1 MIPEHA
7 ESFYSRFERENIP
20 LLLAGGWAV
29 CHHGYARFTRDIDW
43 VCSRAHEARACSL
56 MQEMGFEKMTD
67 GMASRFVL
75 ASSPGFPPVDLIW
88 VDEGT
93 FSQMGASDSMTGR
106 HGDIP
111 VITFRSL
118 LAMKFYALK
127 DDAVR
132 QGRDMLDIR
141 QLLGSVSHSMSKDD
155 IRSLCEKYAG
165 PSVFENEIERY
176 L

>member
-1 MIPEHA
+1 
-7 ESFYSRFERENIP
+7 
-20 LLLAGGWAV
+20 
-29 CHHGYARFTRDIDW
+29 
-43 VCSRAHEARACSL
+43 

-127 DDAVR
+127 DDVVR

-165 PSVFENEIERY
+165 PGVFESEIERY

>member
-7 ESFYSRFERENIP
+7 ESLYSRFERERIP

-43 VCSRAHEARACSL
+43 VCSRANEARACKL
-56 MQEMGFEKMTD
+56 MEEMGFEKMSD
-67 GMASRFVL
+67 GMASRF
-75 ASSPGFPPVDLIW
+75 ARTNSPGFPPIDLIW
-88 VDEGT
+88 VDEYT
-93 FSQMGASDSMTGR
+93 FSQMGSSESTTGR

-111 VITFRSL
+111 VITFRAL
-118 LAMKFYALK
+118 LAMKFHALK
-127 DDAVR
+127 DDAAR

-141 QLLGSVSHSMSKDD
+141 QLLGTMSYNMSKEE
-155 IRSLCEKYAG
+155 IRALCEKYAG
-165 PSVFENEIERY
+165 PGVFEKEIQRY

>member
-1 MIPEHA
+1 
-7 ESFYSRFERENIP
+7 
-20 LLLAGGWAV
+20 
-29 CHHGYARFTRDIDW
+29 
-43 VCSRAHEARACSL
+43 
-56 MQEMGFEKMTD
+56 
-67 GMASRFVL
+67 
-75 ASSPGFPPVDLIW
+75 
-88 VDEGT
+88 
-93 FSQMGASDSMTGR
+93 
-106 HGDIP
+106 
-111 VITFRSL
+111 
-118 LAMKFYALK
+118 MKFYALK